1 MSRCPH
7 FQYGIEPGVGLII
20 WAVLQTKEKRKGCGR
35 KAKRYAWLGSRLA
48 SGWARSVD

>member
-20 WAVLQTKEKRKGCGR
+20 WAVLQT
-35 KAKRYAWLGSRLA
+35 
-48 SGWARSVD
+48 